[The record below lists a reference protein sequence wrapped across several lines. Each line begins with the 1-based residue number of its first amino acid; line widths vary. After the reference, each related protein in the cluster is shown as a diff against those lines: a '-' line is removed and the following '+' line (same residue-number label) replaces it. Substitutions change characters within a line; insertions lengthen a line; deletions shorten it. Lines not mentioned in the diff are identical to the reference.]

1 MAASIQIGKIM
12 GIPIRLHITFLLILP
27 VFGWIFA
34 NNPPPFGFN
43 DPGIPTALQYALG
56 MSAALFLF
64 IGVLL
69 HELGHSYVAKRHGTN
84 IQSITLFLFGGVSS
98 LEEIPRNP
106 KVEFKMAATG
116 PGVSFL
122 IGLVL
127 ALAYSLTKPS
137 DLSYFS
143 YLFLDISKNPYLRLV
158 WLVGYI
164 NIILGI
170 FNLIPAFPM
179 DGGRVLRAWLAGRM
193 SYIRA
198 THAAA
203 NIGKMFAIFMG
214 IFGFLNIAFGGF
226 WLLLIAFFIYI
237 GASEEE
243 KATEVSV
250 VLEGVKIKDIMS
262 TDIHSVPSGM
272 SAEGLVEHMF
282 KFKHMGYPVVD
293 DGRLEGIVTF
303 TDVQKVH
310 RGERKNVK
318 ISQIMTKEIISLP
331 EDEDAVNAIKLMTI
345 NNIGRII
352 ITKDKKMVGIVSRTD
367 LLRSVQLLE
376 QHE

>member
-1 MAASIQIGKIM
+1 MAASFQIGKIM
-12 GIPIRLHITFLLILP
+12 GIPIKLHITFLLILP
-27 VFGWIFA
+27 VFGWVFA
-34 NNPPPFGFN
+34 NNPPPVGFN
-43 DPGIPTALQYALG
+43 DPGISSSLRYTLG
-56 MSAALFLF
+56 MLAALFLF
-64 IGVLL
+64 ICVLL
-69 HELGHSYVAKRHGTN
+69 HELGHSYVAKKHGTN

-98 LEEIPRNP
+98 MEEIPRDP

-122 IGLVL
+122 IGIILFIV
-127 ALAYSLTKPS
+127 
-137 DLSYFS
+137 
-143 YLFLDISKNPYLRLV
+143 YLLFNTGSPYLRLV
-158 WLVGYI
+158 WLLGYI

-193 SYIRA
+193 PYIRA
-198 THAAA
+198 TRAAA

-214 IFGFLNIAFGGF
+214 IFGFITLQFGGF

-243 KATEVSV
+243 KSTEVSV

-262 TDIHSVPSGM
+262 KDVTTVSPEMSV
-272 SAEGLVEHMF
+272 EELVDFMF
-282 KFKHMGYPVVD
+282 RFKHMGYPVTEDSEVK
-293 DGRLEGIVTF
+293 GIVTF
-303 TDVQKVH
+303 TDVQRVPME
-310 RGERKNVK
+310 ERKNVK
-318 ISQIMTKEIISLP
+318 ISQIMTKEVISLP
-331 EDEDAVNAIKLMTI
+331 EDADAVSALKLMTI

-352 ITKDKKMVGIVSRTD
+352 ITKEKKMVGIVSRTD

-376 QHE
+376 QQ